1 MNGLVD
7 MSSLMYKMASRAKH
21 TPDPIHVA
29 ARNTLM
35 YLTRPPYNV
44 KKMICCFDGKNSKQR
59 RRSIY
64 PKYKGNRKD
73 NPLKEIVVGALNLVE
88 SLIHLTAFPY
98 VCMDELE
105 ADDVIASLVSTMKGY
120 KVIFSDDKDLYQLV
134 TQDVVQVDINGQ
146 EIILPHTPDEHLTVK
161 VLNGDSSDNVSGVTG
176 LGPVRIE
183 KLLDEHRTLRAIME
197 QGEIDGHL
205 GKMIYPKAEEVIQRN
220 VVLMRLTNHPLLTQ
234 QDHEDVKMCV
244 QSTWYN
250 TWDVDALVDDF
261 GFDRHELNT
270 MILLGGKKR

>member
-29 ARNTLM
+29 ARNALM

-44 KKMICCFDGKNSKQR
+44 KKMVCCFDGKNSKQR

-64 PKYKGNRKD
+64 PKYKGNRKE
-73 NPLKEIVVGALNLVE
+73 NPLKEIVVGALNMLE
-88 SLIHLTAFPY
+88 SLVHLTAFPY

-105 ADDVIASLVSTMKGY
+105 ADDVIASLVSTMKGS

-134 TQDVVQVDINGQ
+134 TQGVIQVGINGE
-146 EIILPHTPDEHLTVK
+146 EIVLPNSADEHLTFK
-161 VLNGDSSDNVSGVTG
+161 VLNGDPSDNVYGVNG

-183 KLLDEHRTLRAIME
+183 RLLDEHRTLRAIMDHGE
-197 QGEIDGHL
+197 QEGIL
-205 GKMIYPKAEEVIQRN
+205 GKMRYKDAEEVIQRN
-220 VVLMRLTNHPLLTQ
+220 VVLMRLTNHPLLTE

-244 QSTWYN
+244 SSTWN
-250 TWDVDALVDDF
+250 NAWDVDALVEEF
-261 GFDRHELNT
+261 NFDRHELNT
-270 MILLGGKKR
+270 MIILGGKQK